1 LSQSNARARS
11 STGLRLSTSLRDPRT
26 PEGREM
32 DCDDALIDGVI
43 SAFLKVISCFAI
55 AHLRSPEF
63 IHLSVFRRF
72 LLLLFS

>member
-1 LSQSNARARS
+1 
-11 STGLRLSTSLRDPRT
+11 
-26 PEGREM
+26 M